1 MRPSLV
7 VTLFEGCPTKAS
19 AETTRFQT
27 FTKVWEI
34 GHTSKSLKRCAVSRE
49 ISGLSSRW
57 IFMKQH
63 NTDQTMSEGIVQR
76 CCVFFLPLAALK
88 ESKVRGGDDS
98 SSSFIIHEKIALL
111 CSSQE
116 WVYSVC
122 IRSRS
127 IMMHQ
132 RQRQSANAI
141 VKMRTWYL
149 SFVPLISA
157 RAPKEFFFK
166 LLKNSKELL
175 FGSNI

>member
-1 MRPSLV
+1 M
-7 VTLFEGCPTKAS
+7 S
-19 AETTRFQT
+19 AETTRPQT
-27 FTKVWEI
+27 FA
-34 GHTSKSLKRCAVSRE
+34 GSQLFFFSRAE
-49 ISGLSSRW
+49 ISRS
-57 IFMKQH
+57 M
-63 NTDQTMSEGIVQR
+63 TMPSQNVFFNKNCSCNLKTYSTCSHQIGREETVQR

-157 RAPKEFFFK
+157 RAPKEFF
-166 LLKNSKELL
+166 LSC
-175 FGSNI
+175 

>member
-1 MRPSLV
+1 ML
-7 VTLFEGCPTKAS
+7 
-19 AETTRFQT
+19 
-27 FTKVWEI
+27 
-34 GHTSKSLKRCAVSRE
+34 
-49 ISGLSSRW
+49 
-57 IFMKQH
+57 
-63 NTDQTMSEGIVQR
+63 
-76 CCVFFLPLAALK
+76 FLPLAALK
-88 ESKVRGGDDS
+88 ESKVREGDDG
-98 SSSFIIHEKIALL
+98 SSFIIIHEKIALL
-111 CSSQE
+111 CLSQE
-116 WVYSVC
+116 YSVC
-122 IRSRS
+122 IHEVEV